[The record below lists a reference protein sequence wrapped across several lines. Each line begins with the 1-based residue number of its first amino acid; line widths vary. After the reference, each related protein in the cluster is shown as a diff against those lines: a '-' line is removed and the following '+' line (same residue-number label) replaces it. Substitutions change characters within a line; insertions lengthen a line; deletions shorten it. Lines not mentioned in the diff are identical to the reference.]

1 MSREIISPDI
11 ASSVAVRSADE
22 CPDRSQL
29 LLSYLRC
36 HDVVC
41 REFLQL
47 GQDPADFGAV
57 RLFFPYVRELSACRT
72 PREWSTVSDCQFFA
86 YYAGHDL
93 GCRHP
98 ELQEYILPDEEVRE
112 GRRRLQVLHY
122 YAQGERLN
130 QRGLQQAFE
139 VVAETYRPK
148 DDSVNANAL
157 VCELLLKSARTGY
170 AAATVALTDPAVCEL
185 LDEPGQALARRFPA
199 TLERALAAAPWR
211 THEEGW
217 LARSAHPLL
226 RLAQE
231 LYPEGSLEAK
241 TVLGFLEEQL
251 QALGV
256 KSEEDCPTGELDLL
270 DWVASG
276 LAFGRQLKQEQPKLV
291 ADIIKECAGPRLE
304 ASRSV
309 IQEAVAKAGKVE
321 AVRLIRPLLEWY
333 GGAHQRGELHFY
345 GQRLGRVGAIADF
358 AVWIPWLAEAEPRKR
373 KANCGKRRKHETT

>member
-1 MSREIISPDI
+1 MSQEIISPDI
-11 ASSVAVRSADE
+11 ASAVEVRSVGE
-22 CPDRSQL
+22 CPNRSQL
-29 LLSYLRC
+29 LESYLRRN
-36 HDVVC
+36 DVVC

-47 GQDPADFGAV
+47 GKDPVDFGAV

-72 PREWSTVSDCQFFA
+72 PREWSNVSDCQFFA

-98 ELQEYILPDEEVRE
+98 ELQEYILPGVEVRE
-112 GRRRLQVLHY
+112 GKRRLQVLHCH
-122 YAQGERLN
+122 AQGERLN

-139 VVAETYRPK
+139 AVAETYRPK

-170 AAATVALTDPAVCEL
+170 AAATVALTDSAVCEL
-185 LDEPGQALARRFPA
+185 LDEPGKALARRFPA

-211 THEEGW
+211 THAEGW
-217 LARSAHPLL
+217 LARPAHPLL
-226 RLAQE
+226 RLTQE

-241 TVLGFLEEQL
+241 TVLGFLDEQL

-270 DWVASG
+270 DWVTAG
-276 LAFGRQLKQEQPKLV
+276 LAYGRRLKREQPQLV
-291 ADIIKECAGPRLE
+291 ADLIKECAGPRLK

-309 IQEAVAKAGKVE
+309 IQKAVAKAGKVE

-333 GGAHQRGELHFY
+333 GETHQRGELSFY

-358 AVWIPWLAEAEPRKR
+358 AFWIPLLTAENQRKPRMAK
-373 KANCGKRRKHETT
+373 KILKG